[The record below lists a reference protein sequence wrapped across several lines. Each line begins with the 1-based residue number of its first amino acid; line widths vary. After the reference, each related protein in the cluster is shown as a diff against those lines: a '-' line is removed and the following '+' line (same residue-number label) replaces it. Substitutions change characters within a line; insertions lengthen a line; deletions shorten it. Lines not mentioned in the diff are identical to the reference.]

1 MTKLIDSSR
10 ELGAIEIIRFAGKLV
25 SIRVTSGKTRTEYD
39 ATNLVSIV
47 PIDVDAYRSAGK
59 AAAGAIIGDV
69 LTGGVG
75 LIAGAAIGGRRR
87 KTGSYLIHFSDG
99 HYIAIE
105 ETDKGNTA
113 LLDDAIT
120 RAKNSDMVKSAP
132 PPDLQGSTSIPPLT
146 PPVTK
151 QTSKKVKI
159 FYSGWGLLQSFRQ

>member
-75 LIAGAAIGGRRR
+75 LIAGPAIGGRRR